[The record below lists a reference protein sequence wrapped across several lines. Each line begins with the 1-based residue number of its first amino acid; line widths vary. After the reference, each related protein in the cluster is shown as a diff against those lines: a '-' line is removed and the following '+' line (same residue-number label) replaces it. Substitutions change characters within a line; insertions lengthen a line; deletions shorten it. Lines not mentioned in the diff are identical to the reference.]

1 MTGKSTFDLVVIGAG
16 SGGIAAANRAA
27 SHGARVALVEH
38 DRLGGT
44 CVNRGCVPKKLC
56 WLAAR
61 TAEDIR
67 NAEGYGF
74 SGLEVH
80 HDFDRFR
87 EARDRYIEFLNG
99 RYAEGLDRNNVHLVR
114 GKACFRDAH
123 TVGVGDIRLTGE
135 HILIATGA
143 HTRPLDIPGAEL
155 ALDSSD
161 FFALRDRPERV
172 AMIGAGY
179 IAAELGGV
187 LAALGSHVDM
197 YLGGRRPLAHFDP
210 FIGDH
215 FHEALEAVGV
225 NCHGGTVIRLK
236 RTPKGIDVETEDG
249 ETACYDAVISAIGR
263 IPATAGL
270 NLGLAGLETGDDG
283 AIPVD
288 ALHNTKVDHI
298 HALGDVTGRAHALTP
313 VAIAAGRRLADRLY
327 GGSPPRPIDPDLI
340 PSVVF
345 SHPPV
350 GSVGLTEPEARARHG
365 DDRIRTYTA
374 SFTPLSSAL
383 IPEKQRA
390 AVKLVTLGPKEKVI
404 GLHVIG
410 DGADEMLQGF
420 AVAIRMG
427 ATKRDFD
434 ETIAIHPTTAE
445 EVVTLR

>member
-1 MTGKSTFDLVVIGAG
+1 MAGEPFDFVVLGAG

-27 SHGARVALVEH
+27 SHGAKVAIVEP

-44 CVNRGCVPKKLC
+44 CVNRGCVPKKLS

-61 TAEDIR
+61 TAEDIG
-67 NAEGYGF
+67 NASGYGF
-74 SGLEVH
+74 DVQAPR
-80 HDFDRFR
+80 HDFGALRK
-87 EARDRYIEFLNG
+87 ARDRYIAYLNG
-99 RYAEGLDRNNVHLVR
+99 RYAEGLDGNGVERVGARARFV
-114 GKACFRDAH
+114 DAH
-123 TVGVGDIRLTGE
+123 TIAAGKRQLHGDR
-135 HILIATGA
+135 ILIATGA
-143 HTRPLDIPGAEL
+143 RIRPLEVSGGEL
-155 ALDSSD
+155 ALTSDD
-161 FFALRDRPERV
+161 FFTLERRPRRV

-179 IAAELGGV
+179 IAAELGGIF
-187 LAALGSHVDM
+187 AALGSHVDM

-225 NCHGGTVIRLK
+225 NCHGGTVARLSA
-236 RTPKGIDVETEDG
+236 TGGGIDVETTDG
-249 ETACYDAVISAIGR
+249 ESARYEAVFSAIGR
-263 IPATAGL
+263 IPNTE
-270 NLGLAGLETGDDG
+270 GLALENAGVQLDTSG
-283 AIPVD
+283 AVRAD
-288 ALHNTKVDHI
+288 VLHDTNVEHI
-298 HALGDVTGRAHALTP
+298 HAIGDVTGRAHALTP

-327 GGSPPRPIDPDLI
+327 GGAPARPIDTELI

-350 GSVGLTEPEARARHG
+350 GTIGLTEPEARARHG
-365 DDRIRTYTA
+365 DAAVRTYTA

-383 IPEKQRA
+383 VPEKQRA
-390 AVKLVTLGPKEKVI
+390 AVKLVTLGEEERVI

-410 DGADEMLQGF
+410 DGADELLQGF

-445 EVVTLR
+445 EIVTLR